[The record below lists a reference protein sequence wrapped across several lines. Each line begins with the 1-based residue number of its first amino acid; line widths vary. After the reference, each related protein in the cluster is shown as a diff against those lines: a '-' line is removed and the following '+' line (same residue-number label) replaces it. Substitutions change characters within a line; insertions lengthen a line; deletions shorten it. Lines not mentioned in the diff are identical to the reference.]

1 MHWRQLYSG
10 TVWGIRVYYLLPNM
24 ERELE
29 QERVTIM
36 AIPQEILG
44 DPVRGG
50 NPLLGVVS

>member
-1 MHWRQLYSG
+1 
-10 TVWGIRVYYLLPNM
+10 M

-44 DPVRGG
+44 DPVREGGTPLGGG